1 MARKVFFSFHYD
13 DVVSFRANVV
23 RNHGFFKGNEAA
35 GFWDN
40 SIWEEAKRTS
50 DLALKRLINGALEG
64 TSVTCVLIGSQ
75 TYMRPWVRYEILK
88 SIERGNG
95 VFGVHINGIRDK
107 NQCVKPQGPN
117 PFKYL
122 SIHSPQTILINNH
135 LTPREWNGNKWI
147 AFEKLSSMDFAGYRT
162 FNGQLHQYFDVYDWN
177 SDGGYYSFG
186 GWVEKAAREAGR

>member
-23 RNHGFFKGNEAA
+23 RKHGFFKGNEAA

-50 DLALKRLINGALEG
+50 DLALKRLINGALED

-107 NQCVKPQGPN
+107 KQCVKPQGPN

-122 SIHSPQTILINNH
+122 SIHSPQTILMNNH
-135 LTPREWNGNKWI
+135 LTPCEWDGHKWVT
-147 AFEKLSSMDFAGYRT
+147 FEKLSSMDYVGYRT

-177 SDGGYYSFG
+177 TDLGYYSFE